1 LGKVGTRTGGDL
13 ALPKVAV
20 FSLGGTI
27 SSVDSGGKGVEPTL
41 TGEALVSDVPEI
53 AEAGEVSAVS
63 FRQAASGE
71 LTVDDL
77 VELAS
82 EIESRID
89 EGASGAVV
97 TQGTDTIEETSFVLD
112 LLVDRDAPV
121 VVTGAMRNPT
131 LPGADGPANLLA
143 SIQVAA
149 SEVARGLGAVV
160 VLNDE
165 IHAARFVR
173 KTHTSN
179 PATFGSY
186 PAGPVGWVSEGVVR
200 VVLRPAGR
208 HKIAL
213 SEEAQ
218 ERPVALHTVTLGDD
232 GRALAVIEE
241 LGYAG
246 LVIEALGGGHVPS
259 VMADALE
266 DLAGKMPVIL
276 ASRTGGGEV
285 LRATYGFVGSEMDLL
300 ERGLIYAGPLD
311 GLKARLFLA
320 LLLRSGATTQEIRDS
335 FESWL
340 DVPVSP

>member
-1 LGKVGTRTGGDL
+1 LT
-13 ALPKVAV
+13 LPKVAV

-27 SSVDSGGKGVEPTL
+27 SSTDSGEKGVEPTL
-41 TGEALVSDVPEI
+41 TGEALVEDVPEI
-53 AEAGEVSAVS
+53 AEVADVSAVS

-77 VELAS
+77 AELAS
-82 EIESRID
+82 EITDHID

-97 TQGTDTIEETSFVLD
+97 TQGTDTIEETAFVLD

-131 LPGADGPANLLA
+131 LPGAEGPANLLA

-149 SEVARGLGAVV
+149 SEAARGLGAVV

-179 PATFGSY
+179 PATFRSD
-186 PAGPVGWVSEGVVR
+186 PVGPVGWVSEGTPR
-200 VVLRPAGR
+200 VVMRPAGR

-213 SEEAQ
+213 PEAA
-218 ERPVALHTVTLGDD
+218 RDCPVALLTISLGDD
-232 GRALAVIEE
+232 GRLLPAIEQQ
-241 LGYAG
+241 GYDG
-246 LVIEALGGGHVPS
+246 LVIEAMGGGHVPS
-259 VMADALE
+259 VMVEALE

-276 ASRTGGGEV
+276 ASRTGSGEV
-285 LRATYGFVGSEMDLL
+285 LRRTYGFPGSEIDLL
-300 ERGLIYAGPLD
+300 ERGLINAGPLD
-311 GLKARLFLA
+311 GLKARLFLI
-320 LLLRSGATTQEIRDS
+320 LLLRSGATREKIKDS
-335 FESWL
+335 FDSLLDLSQQLDEERRSSW
-340 DVPVSP
+340 

>member
-1 LGKVGTRTGGDL
+1 L
-13 ALPKVAV
+13 ALPKITVL
-20 FSLGGTI
+20 SLGGTI
-27 SSVDSGGKGVEPTL
+27 SSTDSGGKGVEPTL
-41 TGEALVSDVPEI
+41 TGEALVADVPEI
-53 AEAGEVSAVS
+53 ADVAEVAATS

-71 LTVDDL
+71 LTLDDL

-82 EIESRID
+82 EIEHRID

-143 SIQVAA
+143 AIQVGA
-149 SEVARGLGAVV
+149 SDAARGLGTMV

-179 PATFGSY
+179 SATFRSD
-186 PAGPVGWVSEGVVR
+186 PVGPLGWVSEGIPR
-200 VVLRPAGR
+200 VVLHPVGR

-213 SEEAQ
+213 SEDAQ
-218 ERPVALHTVTLGDD
+218 DRPVALHTVTLGDD
-232 GRALAVIEE
+232 GRVLSTIEE
-241 LGYAG
+241 QGYAG
-246 LVIEALGGGHVPS
+246 LVIEAMGGGHVPS
-259 VMADALE
+259 VMVENLE
-266 DLAGKMPVIL
+266 DLAGKIPVIL

-285 LRATYGFVGSEMDLL
+285 LRATYGFVGSEVDLL

-320 LLLRSGATTQEIRDS
+320 LLLRSGATKEEIRDS
-335 FESWL
+335 FDSWL
-340 DVPVSP
+340 EL

>member
-1 LGKVGTRTGGDL
+1 VETRGGAL
-13 ALPKVAV
+13 ALPRVAV

-27 SSVDSGGKGVEPTL
+27 SSTDSGGKGVEPTL

-53 AEAGEVSAVS
+53 ADVAEVSAAS

-77 VELAS
+77 VELAA
-82 EIESRID
+82 EIEDRID
-89 EGASGAVV
+89 EGASGVVV

-112 LLVDRDAPV
+112 LLVDRDVPV

-143 SIQVAA
+143 SIQVVA
-149 SEVARGLGAVV
+149 SDVARGLGAMV
-160 VLNDE
+160 VLNGE
-165 IHAARFVR
+165 IHAARFVS

-179 PATFGSY
+179 PATFRSD
-186 PAGPVGWVSEGVVR
+186 PVGPIGWVSEGVPR
-200 VVLRPAGR
+200 VVLCPVGR

-213 SEEAQ
+213 PDDARD
-218 ERPVALHTVTLGDD
+218 RPVALHTVTLGDD
-232 GRALAVIEE
+232 GRLLSAIEE
-241 LGYAG
+241 RGYAG

-259 VMADALE
+259 VMVETLE
-266 DLAGKMPVIL
+266 DLAGKMPVVL

-285 LRATYGFVGSEMDLL
+285 LRMTYGFPGSETDLL
-300 ERGLIYAGPLD
+300 ERGLIHAGPLN

-320 LLLRSGATTQEIRDS
+320 LLLRSETTSQEIEDS
-335 FESWL
+335 FGSWL
-340 DVPVSP
+340 EE

>member
-1 LGKVGTRTGGDL
+1 MT
-13 ALPKVAV
+13 LPKVVV

-53 AEAGEVSAVS
+53 ADVAEVSAVS

-77 VELAS
+77 VELAAFDLRR
-82 EIESRID
+82 ELD

-97 TQGTDTIEETSFVLD
+97 TQGTDTIEESSFVLD

-131 LPGADGPANLLA
+131 LSGADGPANLLA

-179 PATFGSY
+179 PATFRSD
-186 PAGPVGWVSEGVVR
+186 PVGPVGWVSEGIPR

-208 HKIAL
+208 HKITL

-218 ERPVALHTVTLGDD
+218 ERPVALHTVALGDD
-232 GRALAVIEE
+232 GRALAAIEE

-259 VMADALE
+259 VMVEKLE
-266 DLAGKMPVIL
+266 DLAGKMPVVL

-311 GLKARLFLA
+311 GLKARLYLA
-320 LLLRSGATTQEIRDS
+320 LLLRSGATREEIRNS
-335 FESWL
+335 FASWL
-340 DVPVSP
+340 DVPVSL